1 MRWVKVHICVVVLP
15 VTGLI
20 VTIIMSSLRLHFGGI
35 NQSIESPIKTALS
48 FICPLHPTGQTLCS
62 PTINLVELDEV

>member
-20 VTIIMSSLRLHFGGI
+20 VTIMISSLRLHVAGI
-35 NQSIESPIKTALS
+35 NQSVGSPIKTALP
-48 FICPLHPTGQTLCS
+48 FVCPLHLTGQTLCS
-62 PTINLVELDEV
+62 PTINLVELHEV

>member
-1 MRWVKVHICVVVLP
+1 MGCVKVHICVVVLP

-20 VTIIMSSLRLHFGGI
+20 VTIMMSSLRLHVGGT
-35 NQSIESPIKTALS
+35 NQSIESTTKTALP
-48 FICPLHPTGQTLCS
+48 FICSLHLTGQTLCS